1 MTQDL
6 SAAFGWHYLLF
17 SSECCIHSSFVR
29 WSLDHLHAEKTTSV
43 FRSCREC
50 KLCFRNSKCKPPL
63 LPLTSVK
70 GHFLHPCPNDKK
82 VSYEL
87 VMGSLTRP
95 SLITGVGT
103 QIAAP
108 TNLLARDPTILTR
121 QQLIWLLF
129 RPGRPHRRAFVRSVG
144 RFMQMSSYSQNP
156 PSHLITAPN
165 NGVVCTNVNLLHY
178 GCGQ

>member
-1 MTQDL
+1 MLQCFAG
-6 SAAFGWHYLLF
+6 AA
-17 SSECCIHSSFVR
+17 E
-29 WSLDHLHAEKTTSV
+29 SV
-43 FRSCREC
+43 SYVFEIA
-50 KLCFRNSKCKPPL
+50 NVNPPL

-129 RPGRPHRRAFVRSVG
+129 RPGHPHRRAFVRSVG

-165 NGVVCTNVNLLHY
+165 NGVVCTNVNLLHCCN
-178 GCGQ
+178 CGQ

>member
-1 MTQDL
+1 
-6 SAAFGWHYLLF
+6 
-17 SSECCIHSSFVR
+17 
-29 WSLDHLHAEKTTSV
+29 
-43 FRSCREC
+43 
-50 KLCFRNSKCKPPL
+50 
-63 LPLTSVK
+63 
-70 GHFLHPCPNDKK
+70 
-82 VSYEL
+82 
-87 VMGSLTRP
+87 MGSLTRP

-156 PSHLITAPN
+156 PSHSITVPN
-165 NGVVCTNVNLLHY
+165 NVVCTNLHLLHHC

>member
-1 MTQDL
+1 MLHTQFIREMVISML
-6 SAAFGWHYLLF
+6 QCFAGAA
-17 SSECCIHSSFVR
+17 E
-29 WSLDHLHAEKTTSV
+29 SV
-43 FRSCREC
+43 SYVFEMA
-50 KLCFRNSKCKPPL
+50 NVNPAL

-156 PSHLITAPN
+156 PSHSITAPN
-165 NGVVCTNVNLLHY
+165 NGVVCTNVNLLHCCN
-178 GCGQ
+178 CGQ

>member
-1 MTQDL
+1 MLRKLQVF
-6 SAAFGWHYLLF
+6 SGAA
-17 SSECCIHSSFVR
+17 E
-29 WSLDHLHAEKTTSV
+29 SV
-43 FRSCREC
+43 SYVFEIA
-50 KLCFRNSKCKPPL
+50 NVNPPL

-129 RPGRPHRRAFVRSVG
+129 RPGRPHRRAFVRSLWSFYANITTVTVQTSTNLFFKTFTH
-144 RFMQMSSYSQNP
+144 RKKLQMRKLSKK
-156 PSHLITAPN
+156 
-165 NGVVCTNVNLLHY
+165 
-178 GCGQ
+178 